1 MLKGFYETDKDFIIS
16 ESKKIF
22 GIDVCPT
29 CHGQIVNA
37 YNRLKTY
44 YLNEE
49 QMAKKKQE
57 ENISENEIPSTKK
70 TYTIKKAFLNS
81 VVVKQNKKIVLGH
94 VPSNKV
100 KELFTEKEIAL
111 YFE

>member
-1 MLKGFYETDKDFIIS
+1 MLKGFYDTENEFIIS

-29 CHGQIVNA
+29 CHGQIVSA

-49 QMAKKKQE
+49 QMAKKKLE
-57 ENISENEIPSTKK
+57 ENISDNETLQPKTK
-70 TYTIKKAFLNS
+70 YTVKKAFLNS
-81 VVVKQNKKIVLGH
+81 VLIRQNKKIILGH
-94 VPSNKV
+94 VPSAMI
-100 KELFTEKEIAL
+100 ESLFTEKEIAI

>member
-1 MLKGFYETDKDFIIS
+1 MLKGFYDTDNEFIIS

-57 ENISENEIPSTKK
+57 ENISDNETLQSKNN
-70 TYTIKKAFLNS
+70 YTVKKAFLNS
-81 VVVKQNKKIVLGH
+81 VVIRQNKKIILGH
-94 VPSNKV
+94 VPSDKV
-100 KELFTEKEIAL
+100 ETLFTEKEIAL